1 MAGPPCRSPAAWRPL
16 VACLLVAAFLP
27 PLSGAAKV
35 VTHLP
40 GFDGPLPFYLETGY
54 VGLDDEAGT
63 ELFYYFVESERNPS
77 QDPLV
82 LWLTGGPGCSG
93 FSGFVYEVGP
103 LNYKVVPY
111 NGSLPQLISN
121 PYSWTKLASFLF
133 LDTPVGSGFSYA
145 RDPKGFYVGDSIS
158 CLQVVTF
165 LKKWFNDHPQYLPN
179 HFYLGG
185 SSYAAKMIPVITT
198 HVLEEIEARRQPLI
212 NLKGYIVGN
221 PVTGS
226 DIDMNFRVPYAH
238 GVGII
243 SDQLYEAAM
252 KNCNGDYVNPA
263 NKICGQVLQTIHDL
277 IYEVSIDD
285 ILEDKCVLIAPKPT
299 NGDSGSRILSEEHI
313 QLRNPPPE
321 PGIEC
326 FTYMYYLSYF
336 WANYNGT
343 RDALGIREG
352 TVDEWI
358 RCNRTMHYTPDIPSS
373 IGYHHIVN
381 NKGYRVLVYSG
392 DHDLSVPFLG
402 THSWIRSF
410 EYPVVDDWRA
420 WHVDGQTAGFTI
432 RYNNLTFATL
442 KGAGHTA
449 VEYVRKQGFAMAQR
463 WIDEL
468 PL

>member
-1 MAGPPCRSPAAWRPL
+1 MAGPPSRSPAAWWRPL

-27 PLSGAAKV
+27 LLSGAAKV

-77 QDPLV
+77 KDPLV
-82 LWLTGGPGCSG
+82 LWLTGGPGCSA

-121 PYSWTKLASFLF
+121 PYSWTKLASLLF

-145 RDPKGFYVGDSIS
+145 RDPK
-158 CLQVVTF
+158 
-165 LKKWFNDHPQYLPN
+165 
-179 HFYLGG
+179 
-185 SSYAAKMIPVITT
+185 
-198 HVLEEIEARRQPLI
+198 EIEERRRPLI
-212 NLKGYIVGN
+212 NLKACDSGYINGN
-221 PVTGS
+221 PITGS
-226 DIDMNFRVPYAH
+226 NIDYNFRVPYAH
-238 GVGII
+238 GFGII

-252 KNCNGDYVNPA
+252 KNCKGDYMNPD
-263 NKICGQVLQTIHDL
+263 NKICGQVLQTIHGL
-277 IYEVSIDD
+277 IDEVLI
-285 ILEDKCVLIAPKPT
+285 EDKCDRIVPKPT

-313 QLRNPPPE
+313 QLRKPPPE
-321 PGIEC
+321 PSIEC
-326 FTYMYYLSYF
+326 FRYMYHLCYF

-352 TVDEWI
+352 A
-358 RCNRTMHYTPDIPSS
+358 
-373 IGYHHIVN
+373 
-381 NKGYRVLVYSG
+381 K
-392 DHDLSVPFLG
+392 
-402 THSWIRSF
+402 
-410 EYPVVDDWRA
+410 
-420 WHVDGQTAGFTI
+420 HV
-432 RYNNLTFATL
+432 
-442 KGAGHTA
+442 A